1 MNVTRRQFLE
11 TMAAVTAAST
21 LSPHASAQPKSDAP
35 NWGSP
40 VIDCHFHFRKD
51 LPANVAHLDGS
62 GTTQAFVL
70 TRVTDIDQLK
80 QLQAK
85 YPGRFPGWAASV
97 DITQPDTEDLLT
109 KAVDDGATC
118 VGEIKTHEFADSG
131 YMRRAFAV
139 CRELK
144 VPILIHF
151 QEVPHT
157 PTEGI
162 FNSGFA
168 HFDRV
173 LRAYPTVNV
182 VGHCDAFWANVSD
195 GYANDVDYP
204 TGPIKRG
211 GITDKWLSDYPNL
224 YGDLS
229 ANSGNNAL
237 TRDPSFTADFLSRH
251 KDKLHFGSD
260 CSCTDGRGG
269 GISQNGNPGAA
280 RLAGKCVARE
290 TLTVLKANT
299 TPEAFHQ
306 LAWSNAH
313 RLYNIPSQGA
323 PAVA

>member
-11 TMAAVTAAST
+11 TMAAATAASA
-21 LSPHASAQPKSDAP
+21 LPAHASAQATADAP
-35 NWGSP
+35 IWGSP
-40 VIDCHFHFRKD
+40 IIDCHFHFRRN
-51 LPANVAHLDGS
+51 LASNVAHLDGS

-70 TRVTDIDQLK
+70 TSVTDADQFK
-80 QLQAK
+80 QLQSQ
-85 YPGRFPGWAASV
+85 YPGRFPGRAASA
-97 DITQPDTEDLLT
+97 DIARPDAEDLLT
-109 KAVDDGATC
+109 KAVADGVTC
-118 VGEIKTHEFADSG
+118 VGEMKTHESADSDN
-131 YMRRAFAV
+131 MRRAFAV

-173 LRAYPTVNV
+173 LRAYPTVNF

-204 TGPIKRG
+204 AGPIKRG

-237 TRDPSFTADFLSRH
+237 TRDPGFTAGFLSRH
-251 KDKLHFGSD
+251 KDKLVFGSD
-260 CSCTDGRGG
+260 CGCTDGKGG

-290 TLTVLKANT
+290 TLAVLKANT
-299 TPEAFHQ
+299 TPDLFHQ
-306 LAWSNAH
+306 LVWSNGH
-313 RLYNIPSQGA
+313 SLYNIKS
-323 PAVA
+323 

>member
-1 MNVTRRQFLE
+1 MNVTRRIFLE
-11 TMAAVTAAST
+11 TIAAVSAASALAPYATAAT
-21 LSPHASAQPKSDAP
+21 NTDAP

-40 VIDCHFHFRKD
+40 VIDGHFHFRKS
-51 LPANVAHLDGS
+51 LPSNVAHLDGS

-70 TRVTDIDQLK
+70 TRVSDFDALK
-80 QLQAK
+80 QLQTT

-97 DITQPDTEDLLT
+97 DITQPDTEELLT
-109 KAVDDGATC
+109 KAVGDGATC

-173 LRAYPTVNV
+173 LRAYPTVNF

-290 TLTVLKANT
+290 TLSVLKANT
-299 TPEAFHQ
+299 SADVFHQ
-306 LAWSNAH
+306 LVWTNAH
-313 RLYNIPSQGA
+313 ALYKIPLQSA
-323 PAVA
+323 